1 MSQLPKLELDQ
12 IEGGESLLGVS
23 DGHGYQVSLETVKE
37 YVGGGGSGGSNV
49 DLKNVK
55 SDVLPSVNDSYDL
68 GSSGKSWK
76 NLHVVRT
83 IQLGRGSVTA
93 RLSSMVDETFTFD
106 VPLEMPDKVGSV
118 SRVMTESDMYEYPK
132 RSELP
137 TDTASKTY
145 VRQQV
150 SNIVGEATTNY
161 DTLEKIE
168 ARIRANSSAIAGKI
182 SKSTADAYYL
192 GKSAQAADSAKLGG
206 IAASEFV
213 LSSELPVVP
222 SLDGYYTG
230 AQVDSKINALES
242 KILGGASGAYDT
254 LKEIET
260 ILEKN
265 KGEIGSLLT
274 VIDEY
279 SSKFQ
284 GQIDGLWS
292 RNSFE
297 ELILGHAAADT
308 IAVGEMTV
316 DKINGGTPVTSA
328 VLGSHLGYI
337 NGALDVLDYVSMTDV
352 NKQVSDVKSWVGTNY
367 ATGASV
373 VTLEGRMTLFE
384 ENYVHKDY
392 FKSYTE
398 RIELN
403 EKDIADLESKYNGF
417 NQEFVDV
424 IVDLEARKANKSYVD
439 SNFVSNDRASNFA
452 EYGQFL
458 NINNGT
464 ITINGASIKPLTS
477 HQTLYSLTLKDSAGK
492 ELFSY
497 DPKTELSGGYVYQL
511 TKANVGLGDVEN
523 TKLST
528 WKGTA
533 NITTLGTITSG
544 TWNGSEIGQSY
555 LDLSGYAKSS
565 DLGAYQTKITSDHK
579 LSSSLVSGL
588 GAASGYGVSEGD
600 FTASD
605 GKLVVGAAVYS
616 HVTNRLKGYA
626 TQSWVE
632 GKNYLTGITSAQVT
646 GALGYTPT
654 SLTENDLINKGFVLS
669 TALANYLPLMGGTIK
684 GNLTVDGIFSL
695 TGYINT
701 RYHYLFVRDNDNAD
715 WVVTNKSW
723 TKEYNLI
730 HSGNIGSQTVA
741 AANKLSTD
749 ITIWG
754 KSFDGSGDVSG
765 DLSGVGSITRSF
777 EYAVDSDIAG
787 NLKFKRNDSTW
798 SIISSSGS
806 YYLTV
811 NASLGNVGIGTTNPT
826 RKLHVNDTSGIPAV
840 LQSNQPSTALG
851 FSQKDGGVAYLTY
864 SGGDTWR
871 VTNNSWG
878 REYKIIHSG
887 NYEEYTVHINAF
899 EGALTRLTQVE
910 TIAGNN
916 KSSIEDLWP
925 EFDAVRFYTI
935 PSLQGQIDGLWAR
948 NSFDELYATHVMSDT
963 LAVEEMF
970 TDKLTIGNAPIE
982 YVVHEGLKLSTAI
995 YIDGSSVALSNQ
1007 LPTTTQ
1013 KNNWNTAY
1021 SWGNHASA
1029 GYTKLKSKDGY
1040 TFLSVTGGVESEA
1053 GWALRIGTDFFLSS
1067 VQSAVYA
1074 DYYSGSVYL
1083 GTPNYR
1089 WLSVYALS
1097 YDQSSDAT
1105 LKDVLGDTS
1114 LTLSQIANAPAVS
1127 FTWKYN
1133 GKKDVGTLAQYW
1145 KDVLPEIV
1153 SGEEG
1158 NMGMNYAALGV
1169 VSSIILARNVETHE
1183 QRIERLERENEELRK
1198 EILTLKNR

>member
-1 MSQLPKLELDQ
+1 MANKMKPSSLNKITDYKNLSGNEFFPVYLTGENFSITLDVLKKY
-12 IEGGESLLGVS
+12 IGVS
-23 DGHGYQVSLETVKE
+23 
-37 YVGGGGSGGSNV
+37 GGGTAYVDFTSIDSNV
-49 DLKNVK
+49 IPDTDNTRI
-55 SDVLPSVNDSYDL
+55 L
-68 GSSGKSWK
+68 GNTNKSWK
-76 NLHVVRT
+76 SLTLGDTLFFKKGDEVVSLQFGTSATLRVNGSLEIDGGLT
-83 IQLGRGSVTA
+83 IGEYSLSSLLDDKQNRISDLNTIRSNSQLGAEANSWGNHSEAGYATTGFVNQKVASKQNKLTAGNGVVINNNNNISLRLGTAEESV
-93 RLSSMVDETFTFD
+93 FD
-106 VPLEMPDKVGSV
+106 PQKGTSLVEVYGGGLEFNDKGELRVKVGNG
-118 SRVMTESDMYEYPK
+118 
-132 RSELP
+132 L
-137 TDTASKTY
+137 AISKEGYLVNT
-145 VRQQV
+145 R
-150 SNIVGEATTNY
+150 E
-161 DTLEKIE
+161 
-168 ARIRANSSAIAGKI
+168 AGK
-182 SKSTADAYYL
+182 DV
-192 GKSAQAADSAKLGG
+192 D
-206 IAASEFV
+206 
-213 LSSELPVVP
+213 LS
-222 SLDGYYTG
+222 GYYTKSET
-230 AQVDSKINALES
+230 DSKVDALE
-242 KILGGASGAYDT
+242 
-254 LKEIET
+254 
-260 ILEKN
+260 
-265 KGEIGSLLT
+265 
-274 VIDEY
+274 
-279 SSKFQ
+279 SKFQ

-337 NGALDVLDYVSMTDV
+337 NGALDVLDYVSMADV

-373 VTLEGRMTLFE
+373 VTLEGRMTSFE
-384 ENYVHKDY
+384 ENYVHNDY
-392 FKSYTE
+392 FKSYTD
-398 RIELN
+398 RIEQN
-403 EKDIADLESKYNGF
+403 EKDIAGLESKYNGF

-424 IVDLEARKANKSYVD
+424 IVDLEERKANKSYVE
-439 SNFVSNDRASNFA
+439 SNFVTNDRASSFA

-458 NINNGT
+458 NIGDDKQT
-464 ITINGASIKPLTS
+464 ITINDISVKPLYS
-477 HQTLYSLTLKDSAGK
+477 HQTLYSLTLKDSAGNQI
-492 ELFSY
+492 FDY
-497 DPKTELSGGYVYQL
+497 DPKTEISGGYVYQL
-511 TKANVGLGDVEN
+511 TKSMVGLGNVEN
-523 TKLST
+523 TALSS
-528 WKGTA
+528 WKGST

-544 TWNGSEIGQSY
+544 TWNGSKIGQSY
-555 LDLSGYAKSS
+555 LDLSGYYK
-565 DLGAYQTKITSDHK
+565 
-579 LSSSLVSGL
+579 
-588 GAASGYGVSEGD
+588 
-600 FTASD
+600 
-605 GKLVVGAAVYS
+605 
-616 HVTNRLKGYA
+616 
-626 TQSWVE
+626 
-632 GKNYLTGITSAQVT
+632 
-646 GALGYTPT
+646 
-654 SLTENDLINKGFVLS
+654 
-669 TALANYLPLMGGTIK
+669 
-684 GNLTVDGIFSL
+684 
-695 TGYINT
+695 
-701 RYHYLFVRDNDNAD
+701 
-715 WVVTNKSW
+715 
-723 TKEYNLI
+723 
-730 HSGNIGSQTVA
+730 
-741 AANKLSTD
+741 
-749 ITIWG
+749 
-754 KSFDGSGDVSG
+754 SG

-777 EYAVDSDIAG
+777 EYAVDSDITG

-798 SIISSSGS
+798 SILSSSGS

-811 NASLGNVGIGTTNPT
+811 AASNGNVGIGTTNPQA
-826 RKLHVNDTSGIPAV
+826 KLHVNGSARFDGVININGKDIAYSNGVDTAYFGNENLPAFISGTSVNLRYGTTIGMVLNSSGNVTIGDSDLAGSSNKLYVNGNTKINGRLHITENGGIPAV
-840 LQSNQPSTALG
+840 LQSSQGSTALG
-851 FSQKDGGVAYLTY
+851 FSQKDEGIAYLTY
-864 SGGDTWR
+864 SGGETWR
-871 VTNNSWG
+871 VTNNNWS
-878 REYKIIHSG
+878 REYIIIHSG
-887 NYEEYTVHINAF
+887 NF
-899 EGALTRLTQVE
+899 ENYAPHKDVFQALYDDVQSYQNQMLKLSTKVDLL
-910 TIAGNN
+910 
-916 KSSIEDLWP
+916 EDWVTDL
-925 EFDAVRFYTI
+925 EADYFESKDE
-935 PSLQGQIDGLWAR
+935 LQGQINSLWAR

-1013 KNNWNTAY
+1013 KNNWNEAHG
-1021 SWGNHASA
+1021 WGNHASA

-1169 VSSIILARNVETHE
+1169 VSSIILARNIETHE